1 MLQCPYCEEDAETCG
16 HWDSFDDC
24 RLSLGKIAPMVSDLK
39 ARVVELEKSDSE
51 TVLALTAKV
60 ASLSAHETCGCSV
73 DTPEDICMHHSPEVM
88 WLRKRVAELEAE
100 VARLQVVE
108 LPEINNHPKARKMWN
123 LGLATLGGK
132 GYKWSKEAQALVDLL
147 NEGRKV

>member
-39 ARVVELEKSDSE
+39 ARVAELEKSDSE

-60 ASLSAHETCGCSV
+60 ASLSQIMEATH
-73 DTPEDICMHHSPEVM
+73 DIPRQRATH
-88 WLRKRVAELEAE
+88 WGQAGIEAE
-100 VARLQVVE
+100 GRS
-108 LPEINNHPKARKMWN
+108 
-123 LGLATLGGK
+123 LG
-132 GYKWSKEAQALVDLL
+132 
-147 NEGRKV
+147 